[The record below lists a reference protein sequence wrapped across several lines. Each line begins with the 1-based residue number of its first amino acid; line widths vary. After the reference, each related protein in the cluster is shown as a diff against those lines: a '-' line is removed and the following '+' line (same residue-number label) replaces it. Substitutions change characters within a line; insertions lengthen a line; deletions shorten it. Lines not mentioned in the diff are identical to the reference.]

1 MQSASNRPQLQ
12 RVVKCH
18 KYLVGQMNEHTKW
31 QLLAITGVTFLLN
44 SIQQV
49 TVLRNTQNNLSV
61 KLCKI

>member
-1 MQSASNRPQLQ
+1 
-12 RVVKCH
+12 
-18 KYLVGQMNEHTKW
+18 MNEHTKW